1 MATEPAAP
9 LPFDGS
15 PREWSAHPIVDSH
28 RWLGF
33 DLFGAF
39 QFLQLMQ
46 LMCFLS
52 GVFVWPSLKR
62 KGAKVFLLDRV
73 VRLGLPFVFG
83 VCVLSP
89 VTHFPVYLVGA
100 VDPSWTAFWSH
111 WIALPFWPAG
121 PLWFLWFVLVLNTAA
136 AALYQFVPRS
146 GRLLEGI
153 AAYAGDHPERFFIGL
168 VVVSAL
174 AYLPMAAV
182 FAPWYWIEV
191 GPFAFQPAIAPQ
203 YTVYF
208 FAGLAVG
215 TLGIDRG
222 FLAADAMLAQ
232 RWAPWLV
239 GALSAFALWVA
250 AAGLIESGYDTV
262 ILHLVRELSF
272 VLFAASACLGSI
284 AIFLRFATVRRPLLG
299 AISDNAYG
307 IYLFHYLFVIW
318 TQYALLAL
326 DLPAIVKGLLVLAIT
341 LTLSWA
347 VAAVISGL
355 PAGARLMR
363 GERRTSM
370 AAPSSTE
377 RPQAEVQAE
386 ATE

>member
-1 MATEPAAP
+1 
-9 LPFDGS
+9 
-15 PREWSAHPIVDSH
+15 V
-28 RWLGF
+28 
-33 DLFGAF
+33 
-39 QFLQLMQ
+39 
-46 LMCFLS
+46 
-52 GVFVWPSLKR
+52 
-62 KGAKVFLLDRV
+62 LD
-73 VRLGLPFVFG
+73 
-83 VCVLSP
+83 
-89 VTHFPVYLVGA
+89 
-100 VDPSWTAFWSH
+100 
-111 WIALPFWPAG
+111 
-121 PLWFLWFVLVLNTAA
+121 
-136 AALYQFVPRS
+136 
-146 GRLLEGI
+146 GI
-153 AAYAGDHPERFFIGL
+153 AAYAGEHPERFFIGL

-174 AYLPMAAV
+174 VYLPMAAV

-232 RWAPWLV
+232 RWARWLV
-239 GALSAFALWVA
+239 AAFAAFALWVA

-262 ILHLVRELSF
+262 MLHLVRELSF

-318 TQYALLAL
+318 AQYALLAL
-326 DLPAIVKGLLVLAIT
+326 DLPAIVKGVLVLAIT

-347 VAAVISGL
+347 VAAMLSGM

-363 GERRTSM
+363 GERRTAM
-370 AAPSSTE
+370 AASTE